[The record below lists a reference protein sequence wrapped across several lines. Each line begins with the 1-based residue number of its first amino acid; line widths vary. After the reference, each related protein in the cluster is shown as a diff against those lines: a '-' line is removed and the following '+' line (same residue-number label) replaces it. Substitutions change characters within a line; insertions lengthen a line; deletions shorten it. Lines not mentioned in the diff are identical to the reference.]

1 MDMPKKNTLD
11 WWKKEA
17 EERKI
22 ILSPEDNTIAE
33 IKAKVEAYD
42 LANKAPEEK
51 APEEKA
57 NTLKIKI
64 KAGVRHNGVRTSEI
78 TEIEV
83 KEEDLPKYEHVKAE

>member
-33 IKAKVEAYD
+33 IKAKIEAYD

-51 APEEKA
+51 E

-64 KAGVRHNGVRTSEI
+64 KAGVRHNGIRTSEV

>member
-1 MDMPKKNTLD
+1 MDMPKKNSLD

-42 LANKAPEEK
+42 LANKAPEE
-51 APEEKA
+51 EKPK
-57 NTLKIKI
+57 TLKIKI
-64 KAGVRHNGVRTSEI
+64 KAGVRYNGVRTSEI
-78 TEIEV
+78 TEIEI